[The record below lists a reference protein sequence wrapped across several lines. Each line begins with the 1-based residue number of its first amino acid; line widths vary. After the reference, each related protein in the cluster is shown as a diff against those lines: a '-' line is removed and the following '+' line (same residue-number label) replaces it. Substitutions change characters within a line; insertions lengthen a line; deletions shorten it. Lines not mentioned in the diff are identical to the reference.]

1 MFKKLILTMIAII
14 LVLSMS
20 GCSVISSASE
30 KNDDSES
37 EGSETL
43 NQTNSTANIQMLP
56 LISGKNA
63 NIVLDASADNTTQQI
78 KVGEILA
85 ITLESNV
92 TTGFSWSLTISD
104 SKVLVQMGEPQYQE
118 PPSDSGTPTLG
129 AAGKQTFFLQ
139 AVETGTV
146 IVSLE
151 YEQSF
156 ETDADAEKTINFT
169 VDVK

>member
-1 MFKKLILTMIAII
+1 MNKKLTLTIIAIG
-14 LVLSMS
+14 LLLLLT
-20 GCSVISSASE
+20 GCSVITSFSE
-30 KNDDSES
+30 KSDDSQS
-37 EGSETL
+37 EGSETYT
-43 NQTNSTANIQMLP
+43 QTNTTDNYQMLP

-63 NIVLDASADNTTQQI
+63 DIELDASADNTTQRL

-92 TTGFSWSLTISD
+92 TTGFSWHLTISD
-104 SKVLVQMGEPQYQE
+104 PKVVVQIGEPLYQD

-129 AAGKQTFFLQ
+129 AAGKQTFFMQ

-156 ETDADAEKTINFT
+156 ETDVAAEKTINFT

>member
-1 MFKKLILTMIAII
+1 MQIL
-14 LVLSMS
+14 
-20 GCSVISSASE
+20 E
-30 KNDDSES
+30 
-37 EGSETL
+37 
-43 NQTNSTANIQMLP
+43 
-56 LISGKNA
+56 
-63 NIVLDASADNTTQQI
+63 LDASADNTTQQL

-92 TTGFSWSLTISD
+92 TTGFSWYLTISD
-104 SKVLVQMGEPQYQE
+104 PKVLVQMGEPQYQE
-118 PPSDSGTPTLG
+118 PPADSGTPTLG
-129 AAGKQTFFLQ
+129 AAGKQTFFMQ

-156 ETDADAEKTINFT
+156 ETDVAAEKTINFT